1 LCTSSG
7 GWFVTVCVFTLSTV
21 DRADVRGVGKTASTS
36 GRLRIV
42 EPTDDQLLAVIGSWL
57 PSRRWFAGKG
67 HEITDLRMVAR
78 HSISGAPEAA
88 HLVVAVQVDGKH
100 WQIYQVPV
108 TMAASADPATLVGRI
123 GGVSVH
129 DGTAYESVLTGLL
142 TQDTERAEL
151 VPNDDSPRTHWLA
164 KPESLAG
171 YRLLNVEQS
180 NTSVV
185 VGDSMVKLFRM
196 LTPGVN
202 PDIEVHEGLA
212 RAECHDVGQLRG
224 WISGGWVDP
233 GSDLMVHGHLAM
245 VQEFFSDSVDG
256 WDLARQRVADGEDFT
271 IESQS
276 LGQATAR
283 MHRALAQAFPTSE
296 VAEDQIVL
304 MAQRLHR
311 RLTSAAQIVPEL
323 RDMED
328 ALQLQVDGLL
338 QLGRITVQRVH
349 GDYHLGQTL
358 RTPHGW
364 RVLDFEGEPGGDFE
378 NRRVLD
384 HPLRD
389 VAGMLRS
396 FDYAAWQGGG
406 NSAQARQWQQA
417 CERAFLAGYVHDGAA
432 PSLNQTLL
440 QAYLVDKAA
449 YEAVYEKRNRPEW
462 IGIPLTALKALVG
475 T

>member
-1 LCTSSG
+1 M
-7 GWFVTVCVFTLSTV
+7 CVLTLSTV
-21 DRADVRGVGKTASTS
+21 DPGSRHSAGKSASTS
-36 GRLRIV
+36 GRLGIV
-42 EPTDDQLLAVIGSWL
+42 QPTDDQLLAVIGSWL
-57 PSRRWFAGKG
+57 PSRRWFGGKG
-67 HEITDLRMVAR
+67 HEITGLRMVAR
-78 HSISGAPEAA
+78 HEIPGSPGAA
-88 HLVVAVQVDGKH
+88 HLVIAVQIDGRR

-108 TMAASADPATLVGRI
+108 AIGSAADPATLVGRI
-123 GGVSVH
+123 GDVCVH
-129 DGTAYESVLTGLL
+129 DGTAYEGPVNGLL
-142 TQDTERAEL
+142 SRDTERAQL
-151 VPNDDSPRTHWLA
+151 VPTEMEPLTHWLH

-180 NTSVV
+180 NSSAV
-185 VGDSMVKLFRM
+185 VGDSMVKMFRM

-233 GSDLMVHGHLAM
+233 DSDLEVHGHLAM
-245 VQEFFSDSVDG
+245 VQEYFANSVDG
-256 WDLARQRVADGEDFT
+256 WDLARQRVADGEAFT
-271 IESQS
+271 IESQA

-283 MHRALAQAFPTSE
+283 VHRALAEAFPT
-296 VAEDQIVL
+296 AELVDDQIVL

-323 RDMED
+323 ADIQDSLHEH
-328 ALQLQVDGLL
+328 VDRLL
-338 QLGRITVQRVH
+338 QLGRIAVQRVH

-358 RTPHGW
+358 RTAHGW

-396 FDYAAWQGGG
+396 FAYAAWQGGG
-406 NSAQARQWQQA
+406 NSAAARNWQQE
-417 CERAFLAGYVHDGAA
+417 CERAFIAGYAHDGVDPLAH
-432 PSLNQTLL
+432 QTLL

-449 YEAVYEKRNRPEW
+449 YEAVYEKRNRPDW
-462 IGIPLTALKALVG
+462 IGIPLAALTAIAE